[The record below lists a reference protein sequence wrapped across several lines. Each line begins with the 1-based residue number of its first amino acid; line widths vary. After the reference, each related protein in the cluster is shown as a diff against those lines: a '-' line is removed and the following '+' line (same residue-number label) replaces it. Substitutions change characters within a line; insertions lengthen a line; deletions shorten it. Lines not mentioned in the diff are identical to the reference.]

1 MSNVTI
7 GTIKR
12 VAIILGVALMFWF
25 AFKQCDT
32 SIAVGKNAVVIPG
45 ECVVIN
51 YDATDEDWKAAY
63 DAWVETV
70 KKYPKSDKG
79 HTKIW
84 R

>member
-1 MSNVTI
+1 MSSFNK

-12 VAIILGVALMFWF
+12 VVIILGVALMFWV

-32 SIAVGKNAVVIPG
+32 SIAVGENAVVIPG

-63 DAWVETV
+63 EAWTETV
-70 KKYPKSDKG
+70 KKYPKSGSG
-79 HTKIW
+79 HTNIY